1 MKKSMLSSWT
11 SSLASRLPHPQDI
24 NEPPPRDMKEAQE
37 GDACF
42 ITNLATELVQH
53 IIDFVPPS
61 SHLALARTCK
71 HIFACSSD
79 VLKRHH
85 DALIKYGVSSDLDP
99 ATIPTLL
106 RSAFGYGDLVLA
118 YQVRSLEIWYDRT
131 SWQEWKTLDLQTPL
145 DEDIENVPITW
156 EYMYGEIEN
165 YLACLEHG
173 TDAIANL
180 DNAREQLENGCDGFL
195 KAVLLAHCPRL
206 QDVKFV
212 MPGFLD
218 EASAAPSWL
227 TILID
232 DAYNSKRWGPG
243 LQNLSTV
250 AVGLPSETW
259 MDIPYNSHTNGPA
272 HQSPNTPLLMSLLRL
287 PSISRIYFRDH
298 MHSYSDKT
306 PYHDLLPEG
315 SSTVQHIFLDNPS
328 DLGYHFAKALTQAP
342 KALLSVSFRG
352 GEAEFGDADQVVK
365 MLGRQQGSS
374 LESLM
379 FYSYG
384 PGTRGRRIHGYRC
397 GAFRPEELNDFNVL
411 KHLCINVQDIEL
423 QAFYDEQHMRQ
434 DWESDG
440 AWTDR
445 CFVSYF
451 EGACLEALVLWNGL
465 TNNHISWEPTEE
477 QGFEDALIWLMNGTD
492 SKMPDRTLKAL
503 YLEHVERNSGP
514 IRERRGRP
522 VTDSEEHIWFRRAVE
537 VGRKRGVDVHTL
549 TNRNPPR
556 HQHEFPEAPDRYSW
570 VTGPWGQRPQELVFD
585 VYSGRRGPRGCGKC
599 GNCEACLALYS
610 KELWD
615 SIAKEPRRMKMSGK
629 DAEVGE
635 LRSRG
640 E

>member
-1 MKKSMLSSWT
+1 MKKSILSSWT
-11 SSLASRLPHPQDI
+11 SSMASRPSTPPNDI
-24 NEPPPRDMKEAQE
+24 KE
-37 GDACF
+37 DACF
-42 ITNLATELVQH
+42 ITNLATELIQH
-53 IIDFVPPS
+53 IIDFVPPA
-61 SHLALARTCK
+61 SHLDLARTCK
-71 HIFACSSD
+71 QIFACSSE

-85 DALIKYGVSSDLDP
+85 DAHIRYGVSSDLDP
-99 ATIPTLL
+99 VSIPTLL
-106 RSAFGYGDLVLA
+106 RSAFGYGDPVLA
-118 YQVRSLEIWYDRT
+118 YHVRALEIWYDRT

-145 DEDIENVPITW
+145 DEDMETEPMAW
-156 EYMYGEIEN
+156 DYMYGEIDD

-173 TDAIANL
+173 PDAIANL
-180 DNAREQLENGCDGFL
+180 DNAREQLKNGCDGFL
-195 KAVLLAHCPRL
+195 KTLLLAHCPRL

-218 EASAAPSWL
+218 EASASPSWL

-232 DAYNSKRWGPG
+232 SSYTNNNEHNTPWPPG
-243 LQNLSTV
+243 LQNLCTV
-250 AVGLPSETW
+250 AVGLASDTW
-259 MDIPYNSHTNGPA
+259 MDIPYNTHTNGPA

-287 PSISRIYFRDH
+287 PSISRIYFKDH
-298 MHSYSDKT
+298 VHSYSDET
-306 PYHDLLPEG
+306 PYHDLLPAG
-315 SSTVQHIFLDNPS
+315 SSSVQHIFLDNPS
-328 DLGYHFAKALTQAP
+328 DLGYHFAQALTQAP
-342 KALLSVSFRG
+342 KALLTASFRG
-352 GEAEFGDADQVVK
+352 GDAELDDADQVVK
-365 MLGRQQGSS
+365 MLGTQQGSS

-384 PGTRGRRIHGYRC
+384 HGTRGGGIHGYRC

-440 AWTDR
+440 AWMER

-465 TNNHISWEPTEE
+465 TDDHISWEPTEE

-492 SKMPDRTLKAL
+492 SEMPDRTLKAL
-503 YLEHVERNSGP
+503 YLEDVERSSGP
-514 IRERRGRP
+514 IPERRGRP
-522 VTDSEEHIWFRRAVE
+522 VTESKEHIWFRRVVE

-556 HQHEFPEAPDRYSW
+556 HQHEFPEAPDKYSW
-570 VTGPWGQRPQELVFD
+570 VTGPWGQRPQDLVFD

-599 GNCEACLALYS
+599 GECEACLALYS
-610 KELWD
+610 RELWD
-615 SIAKEPRRMKMSGK
+615 GIAKEPRRMKMSGK
-629 DAEVGE
+629 DAGVGE